1 MFHIQS
7 VCGLILGLTLVILA
21 GVFRPAEPPATQ
33 YADSDTATPQI
44 ATEVAASDPAPV
56 QELAEENAAPG
67 TSTSRNGGETPGTL
81 P

>member
-21 GVFRPAEPPATQ
+21 GVFRPAEKPTTPS
-33 YADSDTATPQI
+33 ADSEAVPPPI
-44 ATEVAASDPAPV
+44 ATEVAASETAPSH
-56 QELAEENAAPG
+56 ELGEETSAPG
-67 TSTSRNGGETPGTL
+67 TSTSRPSGEAPGNL